1 MDYAV
6 LMMAYGGPS
15 SLADIE
21 LYLLDVMGGR
31 APSAATIADVREHYA
46 HIGGRSPL
54 LDITR
59 AQARALQDALNA
71 SATTSRYRLFVGMRH
86 WSPYIKD
93 AVAEIVQSGIR
104 NVIALC
110 MTPHYSPLSVGAYF
124 TRLHEAQAALHA
136 DLAVT
141 QVNNWHTQP
150 LLIEAIAANITAARE
165 CFPTATRQ
173 QVEVLF
179 TGHSLPA
186 TPGDPYASQ
195 LRETAELV
203 ASLLGLEAESWRLCY
218 QSASRRPGVWLG
230 PNLEDVIA
238 QMADAGVKNLLVAP
252 IGFVADH
259 VETLYDIDI
268 ECRDLAAAH
277 GAHLERSESLN
288 TSPTFIAALADIVQ
302 QATRDE

>member
-1 MDYAV
+1 MDNAV

-15 SLADIE
+15 SLDDIE
-21 LYLLDVMGGR
+21 PYLLDVMGGR
-31 APSAATIADVREHYA
+31 APSATTIADVREHYA
-46 HIGGRSPL
+46 RIGGRSPL

-59 AQARALQDALNA
+59 AQASALQDALNA
-71 SATTSRYRLFVGMRH
+71 NATTSCWRVFVGMRH
-86 WSPYIKD
+86 WRPYIKD
-93 AVAEIVQSGIR
+93 AVAEIAQSGIR

-124 TRLHEAQAALHA
+124 ARLHEAQAALHA

-150 LLIEAIAANITAARE
+150 LLIEAIAAGITAARDR
-165 CFPTATRQ
+165 FPTATRQ
-173 QVEVLF
+173 QVVVLF

-195 LRETAELV
+195 LSETAELV

-218 QSASRRPGVWLG
+218 QSTGRRSGAWLG
-230 PNLEDVIA
+230 PSVEDVIV
-238 QMADAGVKNLLVAP
+238 QLAGTGRKHLIVAP

-268 ECRDLAAAH
+268 ECHDLAAAH
-277 GAHLERSESLN
+277 GAHLERSASLN
-288 TSPTFIAALADIVQ
+288 TSPTFISALANIVQ
-302 QATRDE
+302 QSTKKD